1 MSDDTSKIE
10 GDLRSEYRMACPE
23 CGYAETL
30 SIEISCTAI
39 LSTDGTVT
47 HDDHFWDDFSS
58 CFCDD
63 CGHNGVVGEFRV
75 AEPKVA
81 VAEPEETVHS

>member
-1 MSDDTSKIE
+1 MSKAKTKSPS
-10 GDLRSEYRMACPE
+10 DLRSEYNLACPE

-39 LSTDGTVT
+39 LSTDGTEV
-47 HDDHFWDDFSS
+47 HGDHYWDDTSS

-63 CGHNGVVGEFRV
+63 CGHNALVGDFRV
-75 AEPKVA
+75 ANAAVA
-81 VAEPEETVHS
+81 VSAEEVQS